1 MDEIKYTYYTFI
13 YCKMHDDGCIIKGHH
28 DYVPAGYSMQHSSDC
43 ESCDWYNMGIIK
55 YNIFIDSN
63 DSIDCND
70 CNCVNIDIVKTVR
83 VDYDIYDGGFMFCQY
98 SNTLTDE
105 KSNCIENEDLE
116 KWIEDISTNK
126 NKIVFL
132 N

>member
-1 MDEIKYTYYTFI
+1 
-13 YCKMHDDGCIIKGHH
+13 MHDDGFIIEGHH

-43 ESCDWYNMGIIK
+43 ESCDWCNMGFIK
-55 YNIFIDSN
+55 YNVFN
-63 DSIDCND
+63 DCND
-70 CNCVNIDIVKTVR
+70 CNGYNIDVVKTVR

-105 KSNCIENEDLE
+105 KGICIENKDLD
-116 KWIEDISTNK
+116 KWIEDISKNK